1 MPLYVVLAGVGRRI
15 VHQFEIELAAL
26 QIGPLDA
33 NTHGIAQGE
42 DPSFAASIDLVAV
55 LVELVEV
62 VLHFPQRNHA
72 FDVGFVQ
79 LDVHAPVA
87 HARDMAVEELADL
100 VLHELHHLYLIE
112 ARSASAAIT
121 SRSEACTQSFSKV
134 SRSADLPP
142 SR

>member
-62 VLHFPQRNHA
+62 VLH
-72 FDVGFVQ
+72 
-79 LDVHAPVA
+79 
-87 HARDMAVEELADL
+87 
-100 VLHELHHLYLIE
+100 
-112 ARSASAAIT
+112 
-121 SRSEACTQSFSKV
+121 SRSETMPSMWVSSSSTYMPQSLMPEIWPSKNWPILSCMNSTICT
-134 SRSADLPP
+134 
-142 SR
+142 